1 MKILVT
7 TDFSANSKA
16 AIQFAAGIAKQVKN
30 TELIF
35 YSAVEMMQPQS
46 WNLSFYKKY
55 ATEEKNRL
63 TQHLQKFVLGSIGAN
78 KGIAQHSKFIIDFTN
93 QTENAIIQYASKNKC
108 QLICIATNGAGL
120 LRKLMGTHTSYLVNH
135 SAVPVLAIP
144 SKYQT
149 KSIKKI
155 TYVSDFEN
163 LTTELKQVG
172 SITSLLNANTEALHY
187 ARMGVSHPV
196 TQLKLK
202 IFKKSIFNKVKPNII
217 ETDIQYSLVER
228 LSGYIKK
235 QKPDMVILFTRQH
248 KGFFE
253 QLFLPS
259 KAAELTFSTKIP
271 TLIYPK
277 K

>member
-16 AIQFAAGIAKQVKN
+16 AIQFAASIAKQVK
-30 TELIF
+30 TIELTF

-63 TQHLQKFVLGSIGAN
+63 TQNLEKFVLASLGTN
-78 KGIAQHSKFIIDFTN
+78 KVNLQKSKFVIEFTN
-93 QTENAIIQYASKNKC
+93 QTEHAIMQYASKNKC
-108 QLICIATNGAGL
+108 QFICIATNGAGI

-135 SAVPVLAIP
+135 SSVPILAIP
-144 SKYQT
+144 SKYKT
-149 KSIKKI
+149 KAIKKI

-163 LTTELKQVG
+163 LTSELKLVA
-172 SITSLLNANTEALHY
+172 SITSSLNASTEALHY
-187 ARMGVSHPV
+187 ARMGVHHPD
-196 TQLKLK
+196 TQQKVR
-202 IFKKSIFNKVKPNII
+202 IFNKPTFNQIQPNII
-217 ETDIQYSLVER
+217 DTDIQYSLVER

-235 QKPDMVILFTRQH
+235 QKQDMVILFTRQH

>member
-7 TDFSANSKA
+7 TDFSRNSKA
-16 AIQFAAGIAKQVKN
+16 AIQYAASIAHQLKQA
-30 TELIF
+30 ELIF

-46 WNLSFYKKY
+46 WNLSFYKIY
-55 ATEEKNRL
+55 SIEEKKRL
-63 TQHLQKFVLGSIGAN
+63 TKNLEQFVTETLGVN
-78 KGIAQHSKFIIDFTN
+78 KAIVKKSKFIIDFTN
-93 QTENAIIQYASKNKC
+93 DTEKAIIQFASINKC
-108 QLICIATNGAGL
+108 QFICIATNGAGI

-135 SAVPVLAIP
+135 SSIPILAVP
-144 SKYQT
+144 SKYKT
-149 KSIKKI
+149 KLIKKI

-163 LTTELKQVG
+163 LTTELKKVAQF
-172 SITSLLNANTEALHY
+172 SSAINAKTEVLHY
-187 ARMGVSHPV
+187 ARMGIKHPEIIK
-196 TQLKLK
+196 KLNL
-202 IFKKSIFNKVKPNII
+202 FNKELFKEIKPNII
-217 ETDIQYSLVER
+217 NADIEFSLVER
-228 LSGYIKK
+228 LTKYIGK
-235 QKPDMVILFTRQH
+235 QKTDLIILFTRQN

>member
-7 TDFSANSKA
+7 TDFSTNSKA

-63 TQHLQKFVLGSIGAN
+63 TQNLQKFVLTSIDSN
-78 KGIAQHSKFIIDFTN
+78 KSILQKSKFIIDFTN
-93 QTENAIIQYASKNKC
+93 QTEQAIIQYASKNKC
-108 QLICIATNGAGL
+108 QFICIATNGAGI
-120 LRKLMGTHTSYLVNH
+120 LRKLIGTHTSYLVNH
-135 SAVPVLAIP
+135 SPIPVLAIP
-144 SKYQT
+144 SKYKT
-149 KSIKKI
+149 KAIKKI

-163 LTTELKQVG
+163 LNSELKQVA
-172 SITSLLNANTEALHY
+172 SITSILNANTETLHY
-187 ARMGVSHPV
+187 ARMGVQHPD

-202 IFKKSIFNKVKPNII
+202 QFNKPTLKQIQPKII
-217 ETDIQYSLVER
+217 DTDIQYSLVER